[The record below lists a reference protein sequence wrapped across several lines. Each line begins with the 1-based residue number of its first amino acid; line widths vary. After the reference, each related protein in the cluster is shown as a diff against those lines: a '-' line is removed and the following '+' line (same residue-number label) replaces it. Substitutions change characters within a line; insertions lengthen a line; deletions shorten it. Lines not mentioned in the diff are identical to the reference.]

1 MRRWFKRILP
11 NHEVIRDNRW
21 LRPFRNTLLHP
32 RLWHINR
39 RSVSAGVAVGL
50 WCGLIPGPFQMLTA
64 ALLCVLFRANLP
76 VAVFT
81 TLYTN
86 PLTIPVIYFAAF
98 QIGSFLLGR
107 EDGGFQPAPE
117 WGEQSLGEWM
127 DQAFAWVASLG
138 TPLFFGLFVLASTLA
153 IAGYFLVRAWWRWHL
168 IQQWRRRRSRRR
180 ATAACFTRGKEGG

>member
-11 NHEVIRDNRW
+11 NHEVVRDNRW

-39 RSVSAGVAVGL
+39 RSVSAGVAIGL

-86 PLTIPVIYFAAF
+86 PLTIPVIYFVAY

-107 EDGGFQPAPE
+107 ENGGFQPAPE
-117 WGEQSLGEWM
+117 WGEQSLREWM

-138 TPLFFGLFVLASTLA
+138 TPLFLGLFVLA
-153 IAGYFLVRAWWRWHL
+153 
-168 IQQWRRRRSRRR
+168 
-180 ATAACFTRGKEGG
+180 

>member
-1 MRRWFKRILP
+1 
-11 NHEVIRDNRW
+11 
-21 LRPFRNTLLHP
+21 
-32 RLWHINR
+32 
-39 RSVSAGVAVGL
+39 VAIGL

-86 PLTIPVIYFAAF
+86 PFTIPVIYFAAF

-107 EDGGFQPAPE
+107 ENGGFQPAPE
-117 WGEQSLGEWM
+117 WGEQSLREWM

-138 TPLFFGLFVLASTLA
+138 TPLFLGLFVLASTLA

-168 IQQWRRRRSRRR
+168 VHQWRRRRSRHRM
-180 ATAACFTRGKEGG
+180 ATTSLAPKK